1 MLLFYFLHSIIN
13 SKKTPTE
20 IQSYYDINKRGVKSP
35 DYSPVEATYRSER
48 LTELNNAYIIR
59 EQNHMELN
67 LLPYSQYDLIN
78 FQCDLAYNPPK
89 TNPADS
95 RIVSGLVRQKD
106 KTLVSVIQDMNF
118 QPKVQPFDRQNKLLT
133 NVTQIFTAK
142 LKKTL
147 LQINFKDQMENI
159 AHLLVSRGNVFPR
172 VQRQE
177 KWQVKKVRTGLNSK
191 AVGNFKN
198 QQISWKTI
206 YEKEYDY
213 CHIDVIPNTCVFPL
227 NIRGED
233 NKDQARLYTV
243 RHYPISELA
252 QKFKDNPR
260 WEAVPKTPSMTIPTI
275 LNGVWGDYYL
285 KLPITDYGE
294 LITMESEVYNEFQ
307 EWVNG
312 VQMHPVQEE
321 NGLITGYPLSEVSPT
336 ASYTLCKGDYDRIP
350 FFYFSKSNP
359 DANFV
364 KEEELNEVMRLMVLM
379 LRQKTQP
386 SIGNN
391 TDRVLQSNIWDPN
404 MIISDIKAEDI
415 SILKP
420 NEGIGNGEF
429 SFYKM
434 LVDSIGDSS
443 ISSILEGADPGDTT
457 NLQYTERKKE
467 NLKKIGLS
475 LDRVMDLLRQIYWN
489 ILDNE
494 ISYLDQ
500 KIKQY
505 NTDGSFEQAYQSFS
519 IDDSVDGRAGVIR
532 VNLTDSSPDQN
543 KLYDVAQQEAQD
555 GGMHRTYFA
564 KPKELM
570 DIYKKMRNE
579 MYIEVVA
586 QPEGEEM
593 SLLTVLFNLLT
604 QYANLKG
611 GDTRKV
617 NFDYLETI
625 IAENSGFD
633 SNKLFLDE
641 APPAPPQQILP
652 PGTPPGAPGATPPTP
667 LVIPQNMNPRLGLK
681 V

>member
-1 MLLFYFLHSIIN
+1 MFYFFSSIIIPR
-13 SKKTPTE
+13 SKTLSE
-20 IQSYYDINKRGVKSP
+20 IQSYYDISKRGAKSP
-35 DYSPVEATYRSER
+35 DYSVAEATYRSER

-78 FQCDLAYNPPK
+78 FQCDIAYNPPK

-118 QPKVQPFDRQNKLLT
+118 QPKCESYDKQNKLLI
-133 NVTQIFTAK
+133 NVCQIFTAK

-147 LQINFKDQMENI
+147 LQINFKDQLENI
-159 AHLLVSRGNVFPR
+159 SHLLVSRGNVFVN
-172 VQRQE
+172 VQKQE
-177 KWQVKKVRTGLNSK
+177 KWQVKKIRTGFNSK

-198 QQISWKTI
+198 QKISWKTI

-213 CHIDVIPNTCVFPL
+213 CNIDVIPSTSVFPL
-227 NIRGED
+227 NIRGEGM
-233 NKDQARLYTV
+233 KDQARTYTV
-243 RHYPISELA
+243 RHYPISQLA
-252 QKFKDNPR
+252 ARFKDNPR
-260 WEAVPKTPSMTIPTI
+260 WESVAKAPSMTIPTI

-294 LITMESEVYNEFQ
+294 LITMESEVFNEFQ

-350 FFYFSKSNP
+350 FFFFSKSNP

-364 KEEELNEVMRLMVLM
+364 KEEEINEVMRLMVLM

-404 MIISDIKAEDI
+404 MIISDIKAGDI

-420 NEGIGNGEF
+420 NEGISNAEF
-429 SFYKM
+429 SFYKL
-434 LVDSIGDSS
+434 LVDSLGDSS
-443 ISSILEGADPGDTT
+443 ISTILEGADPGDTT

-494 ISYLDQ
+494 ISYLSQ
-500 KIKQY
+500 KTKQY
-505 NTDGSFEQAYQSFS
+505 QEDGSFIEAYQSFS
-519 IDDSVDGRAGVIR
+519 IDDSIDGKNGTIKVQLMDDTSNVDPYA
-532 VNLTDSSPDQN
+532 Q
-543 KLYDVAQQEAQD
+543 AQQEAND
-555 GGMHRTYFA
+555 GGMHRTYYA
-564 KPKELM
+564 KPKDLM
-570 DIYKKMRNE
+570 DIYKRMRDQIN
-579 MYIEVVA
+579 IEVVA
-586 QPEGEEM
+586 QPEGEQM
-593 SLLTVLFNLLT
+593 SLLTILLNLLT
-604 QYANLKG
+604 QYSNLKG
-611 GDTRKV
+611 GDTRKI
-617 NFDYLETI
+617 NFDYIETI
-625 IAENSGFD
+625 IGQNSGFD
-633 SNKLFLDE
+633 QDKIFLDQV
-641 APPAPPQQILP
+641 PPAPPVQ
-652 PGTPPGAPGATPPTP
+652 PGEVNPTDVPGGGKV
-667 LVIPQNMNPRLGLK
+667 LPQNMNPRPGIK